1 MESFNSSSFPS
12 SQYYLRTLFQLETF
26 VPPGNVSQTES
37 SVSTVAMKTSFQEKD
52 AHQTRLLS
60 HSQQKHR

>member
-1 MESFNSSSFPS
+1 METFNSSSFPS
-12 SQYYLRTLFQLETF
+12 SQYYLHTLFQLETF

-37 SVSTVAMKTSFQEKD
+37 SVSTVAMKTSFQKD
-52 AHQTRLLS
+52 AHQTFLLS